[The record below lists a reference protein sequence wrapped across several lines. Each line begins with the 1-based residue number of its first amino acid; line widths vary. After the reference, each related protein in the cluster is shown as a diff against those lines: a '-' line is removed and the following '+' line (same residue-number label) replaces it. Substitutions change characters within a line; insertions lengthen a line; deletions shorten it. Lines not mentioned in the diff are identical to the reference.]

1 MNLSVVQIIKGFRA
15 RVIPTLK
22 KMSSKDSN
30 ERYHLQRLFLE
41 WMSAAVANGFAS
53 AVLNPMD
60 VSKTRMQALDAASGF
75 STGLLKT
82 LRTLYREEGLIGLW
96 KPGLNASLARELLYS
111 GPRAGFYVPLRNFFQ
126 KEFSVPDSDDGLT
139 KICAALATGKVYY
152 ITRCEYS
159 LTVIFFQ
166 RHSWIF
172 HCQPSRCRQNS
183 SHGQSSSVSQSFE
196 CSMVHFS
203 E

>member
-1 MNLSVVQIIKGFRA
+1 
-15 RVIPTLK
+15 VIK

-60 VSKTRMQALDAASGF
+60 VSKTRMQALDATSGF

-126 KEFSVPDSDDGLT
+126 KEFSVPDSDDALI
-139 KICAALATGKVYY
+139 KICAALATGKVSN
-152 ITRCEYS
+152 R
-159 LTVIFFQ
+159 F
-166 RHSWIF
+166 
-172 HCQPSRCRQNS
+172 
-183 SHGQSSSVSQSFE
+183 SV
-196 CSMVHFS
+196 VNIL
-203 E
+203 